1 MLRGDSYREVLANQD
16 FRALW
21 LGQALA
27 YLGRSIV
34 HVAVALYVYEL
45 TGSARELS
53 FAVALELLP
62 RGLIGPMAG
71 MLADRLERKTVLLT
85 AYLIQAGLVALLP
98 FTSTLGQM
106 YVLVFLSNLLGPVA
120 DIVRAAALPAVT
132 GQKLF
137 VRGSSLDIVA
147 FNAVNVVG
155 PPLGGWLVSLVG
167 ARPTFFVVVGCLL
180 GATAFSSRVHIPG
193 PAPEHRQLL
202 GPRVMWSDLREG
214 MGFLVRHPLL
224 RYLLLLNCVSSLG
237 WSAPEMVAVV
247 YLTDTLRLGGRE
259 YGLLRGTISLSMA
272 LGVYV
277 LGRYSRALPQRH
289 LLVGGVVLAGLAYMA
304 VLTRPGLA
312 LLLGLWFISG
322 IGWAANWLMDNALWA
337 RATPDRVRGRVYSL
351 ADAAIHLAEV
361 GTTLLGGWLINV
373 LGPIQ
378 ALCIIGGTVA
388 LGAVASSAVMGGH
401 RAVTEFHE
409 KGMQDEN
416 SYG

>member
-1 MLRGDSYREVLANQD
+1 LLRGDSYREVLANQD

-45 TGSARELS
+45 TGSARALS

-62 RGLIGPMAG
+62 RVLIGPLAG
-71 MLADRLERKTVLLT
+71 MLADRLERKVVLAT
-85 AYLIQAGLVALLP
+85 AYLVQAGLVALLP
-98 FTSTLGQM
+98 LTTTLGQM
-106 YVLVFLSNLLGPVA
+106 YVLVFLSSMLSPVA

-193 PAPEHRQLL
+193 PATEHGL
-202 GPRVMWSDLREG
+202 GPRVMWSDLWEG
-214 MGFLVRHPLL
+214 MRFLVRHPLL

-247 YLTDTLRLGGRE
+247 YLTDILRLGGRE

-388 LGAVASSAVMGGH
+388 LGAVASSAVAGGYK
-401 RAVTEFHE
+401 AVADF
-409 KGMQDEN
+409 DEQGVQN
-416 SYG
+416 ESSQF